1 VLDVPT
7 AKLVQD
13 DKPGTV
19 LSAAKPMTLV
29 CGPVTF
35 PGGAPLTADNAT
47 TAAFL
52 LYREGAGGTRAI
64 WDELGK
70 RWVPDTTPP
79 APQPLMFA
87 DPVWQAI
94 LLAAGVK
101 DVASARKLEP
111 AGPSG
116 QPRYFARCVF
126 SGTDAAKQ
134 GHDGASPPTQVVQ
147 LVAPGGDDRVG
158 VKIDPDP
165 KEATE
170 VRLFLTDAGLV
181 ERGSVAIRAA
191 GGGFEVELTAAG
203 ARARLAAD
211 GSIELTPLA
220 GRPVK
225 VTGTLDVTGAITVN
239 GTQLAVP

>member
-1 VLDVPT
+1 
-7 AKLVQD
+7 
-13 DKPGTV
+13 
-19 LSAAKPMTLV
+19 
-29 CGPVTF
+29 
-35 PGGAPLTADNAT
+35 
-47 TAAFL
+47 
-52 LYREGAGGTRAI
+52 
-64 WDELGK
+64 
-70 RWVPDTTPP
+70 
-79 APQPLMFA
+79 
-87 DPVWQAI
+87 
-94 LLAAGVK
+94 
-101 DVASARKLEP
+101 
-111 AGPSG
+111 
-116 QPRYFARCVF
+116 
-126 SGTDAAKQ
+126 
-134 GHDGASPPTQVVQ
+134 
-147 LVAPGGDDRVG
+147 VAPGGDDRVC

-220 GRPVK
+220 GHPVK